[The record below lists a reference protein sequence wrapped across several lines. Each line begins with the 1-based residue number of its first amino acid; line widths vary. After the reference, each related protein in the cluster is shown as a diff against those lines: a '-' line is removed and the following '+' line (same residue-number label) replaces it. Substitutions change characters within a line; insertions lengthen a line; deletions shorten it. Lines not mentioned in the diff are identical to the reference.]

1 MKEVKAFY
9 RNTSLF
15 FTILAIIMLFG
26 FDMVEGSSSDLSIGK
41 ASFLKMGPTPPLR
54 RLKKEFLQKA
64 SRLFYFLKISEL
76 SKRLMENAGMISI
89 FLLRHQKGKVF
100 FPKKDIL
107 EIMGKI
113 SCRMVYSNVI
123 ISL

>member
-41 ASFLKMGPTPPLR
+41 ASFLKMGPTPPP
-54 RLKKEFLQKA
+54 F
-64 SRLFYFLKISEL
+64 
-76 SKRLMENAGMISI
+76 AG
-89 FLLRHQKGKVF
+89 
-100 FPKKDIL
+100 
-107 EIMGKI
+107 
-113 SCRMVYSNVI
+113 
-123 ISL
+123 